1 MNPYTEIVFFGI
13 GLNGDAF
20 EGWIGQRLV
29 VQLVVVDRVVV
40 SVRPLPLD
48 VDRTGVEAGGVQEV
62 GRTRLVDVRVG
73 QDRLRGQTPTFGKD
87 ALHPDLVRRERI

>member
-1 MNPYTEIVFFGI
+1 MYSDPSTVFPLIRTILNPYTEIVFFGI

-73 QDRLRGQTPTFGKD
+73 
-87 ALHPDLVRRERI
+87 